1 MVEQPAV
8 NRFVVGS
15 SPTRGAE
22 CNGYET
28 SYRRVN
34 ARGRG
39 REVPA
44 SWCFGSVFLAISHFP
59 MARAAAATRAI
70 SLAQNT
76 KSGSA
81 YVISN
86 LGSSGQDVFKI
97 RPTPLES

>member
-1 MVEQPAV
+1 
-8 NRFVVGS
+8 
-15 SPTRGAE
+15 
-22 CNGYET
+22 
-28 SYRRVN
+28 
-34 ARGRG
+34 
-39 REVPA
+39 
-44 SWCFGSVFLAISHFP
+44 